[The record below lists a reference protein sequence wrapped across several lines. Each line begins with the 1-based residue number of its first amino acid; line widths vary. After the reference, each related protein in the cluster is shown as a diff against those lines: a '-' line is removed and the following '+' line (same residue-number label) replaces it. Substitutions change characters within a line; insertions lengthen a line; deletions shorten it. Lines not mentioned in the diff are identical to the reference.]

1 MEQSLVKLSSIS
13 PFLSGVELDYVKART
28 GLKVTELDEIEATNT
43 ILQFI
48 NRAMIELGQSP
59 SGNNAADRSKY
70 LLAMAKLILNDVRY
84 YFPYITLK
92 EIEQAIKRGIRKEFG
107 EYFGFNVIAVHQF
120 IEGYLN
126 SEERNNALCKQD
138 RYLAQENVVEEPP
151 EEEKERLM
159 KEGLEKC
166 HQYFRQTGRIIDF
179 GNVNYQY
186 LVDQGKINLSN
197 EEKQEIYREAE
208 QQIQVEQMIEENSI
222 LHLFKRRVMKSDIKP
237 LVVVRAKELAL
248 KRYCEKEHLNI

>member
-1 MEQSLVKLSSIS
+1 MEQSLVKQNSIS
-13 PFLSGVELDYVKART
+13 PFLSGTELDYVRART
-28 GLKVTELDEIEATNT
+28 GLKVTELDETEATNT

-48 NRAMIELGQSP
+48 NRAMIELGQTP

-70 LLAMAKLILNDVRY
+70 LLAMAKLIINDVRY

-92 EIEQAIKRGIRKEFG
+92 EIDQAIKRGIRKEFG

-120 IEGYLN
+120 IEGYLA
-126 SEERNNALCKQD
+126 SEERNNALCKQN

-166 HQYFRQTGRIIDF
+166 YQYFKQTGRIIDF

-208 QQIQVEQMIEENSI
+208 QQIQVEMMMEENSI
-222 LHLFKRRVMKSDIKP
+222 QHLFKRRVMKGDIKP
-237 LVVVRAKELAL
+237 LVVGRAKEVAL
-248 KRYCEKEHLNI
+248 RNYFKVNR